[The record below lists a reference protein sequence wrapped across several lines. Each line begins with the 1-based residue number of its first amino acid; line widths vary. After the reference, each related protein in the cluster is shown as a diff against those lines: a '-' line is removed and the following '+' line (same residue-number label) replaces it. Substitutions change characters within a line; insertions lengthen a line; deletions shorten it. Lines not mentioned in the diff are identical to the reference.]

1 MKAFL
6 NALLAVLMLQAG
18 LLLHGADAPVSAAA
32 KGDDDWNPSMLRP
45 GDVLSI
51 EVFRVSEFSRSV
63 RIEDDG
69 SFTYPLCGEI
79 RAAGQT
85 PRDIARVMEK
95 KLALQIA
102 NPQVEVTVS
111 CWSPRRV
118 YVLGEVRNSS
128 SLELPTYGRMTVLQA
143 ISEAGGVTESADL
156 NNVVV
161 LRRTTGEN
169 GVSKLERFKVDVSV
183 LSADDRTSQ
192 VPDFRLRPEDTLVV
206 PKAQPVFIT
215 GEIKASVEYIDT
227 QKPPLVSELVIRCGG
242 LLNGADPSH
251 IQIVRQERDGTTKLL
266 TASLAPVAGGPY
278 ERDMRVAPGDYIM
291 VPAQEQIY
299 VLGEVKDP
307 GPLILPPNKKV
318 TASQAIALAGGFTP
332 VARQGKVTLIRGNK
346 MQYLDLAKLYDEI
359 ENLRRDVDLLP
370 GDIVFVRQSF
380 W

>member
-1 MKAFL
+1 MKALL
-6 NALLAVLMLQAG
+6 NALLAVLALQSG
-18 LLLHGADAPVSAAA
+18 LLLHGADAPAFAAA
-32 KGDDDWNPSMLRP
+32 IGDDWNPSMLRP

-51 EVFRVSEFSRSV
+51 EVFRVSEFSRTV

-69 SFTYPLCGEI
+69 TFTYPLCGEI
-79 RAAGQT
+79 RAGGLT
-85 PRDIARVMEK
+85 PRDIARIMEK

-111 CWSPRRV
+111 AWSPRRV

-242 LLNGADPSH
+242 LLNGADPSR
-251 IQIVRQERDGTTKLL
+251 IQIVRQDRDGQTKLL
-266 TASLAPVAGGPY
+266 TASLTPVEGGPY

-291 VPAQEQIY
+291 VPAQDQIY

-346 MQYLDLAKLYDEI
+346 LQYLDLAKLYDEI
-359 ENLRRDVDLLP
+359 ENLRRDIDLLP
-370 GDIVFVRQSF
+370 GDIIFVRQSF

>member
-18 LLLHGADAPVSAAA
+18 LLLHGAGAPVSAAA

-79 RAAGQT
+79 RAAGKT

-111 CWSPRRV
+111 SWSPRRV
-118 YVLGEVRNSS
+118 YVLGEIRNSS

-266 TASLAPVAGGPY
+266 TASLTPVAGGPY

-359 ENLRRDVDLLP
+359 ENLRRDIDLLP

>member
-18 LLLHGADAPVSAAA
+18 LLLHGADASVSAAA

-111 CWSPRRV
+111 SWSPRRV

>member
-6 NALLAVLMLQAG
+6 NALLTILMLQAG

-111 CWSPRRV
+111 SWSPRRV

-169 GVSKLERFKVDVSV
+169 GVQ
-183 LSADDRTSQ
+183 A
-192 VPDFRLRPEDTLVV
+192 
-206 PKAQPVFIT
+206 
-215 GEIKASVEYIDT
+215 
-227 QKPPLVSELVIRCGG
+227 
-242 LLNGADPSH
+242 GAL
-251 IQIVRQERDGTTKLL
+251 QGRRQRAVRR
-266 TASLAPVAGGPY
+266 
-278 ERDMRVAPGDYIM
+278 
-291 VPAQEQIY
+291 
-299 VLGEVKDP
+299 
-307 GPLILPPNKKV
+307 
-318 TASQAIALAGGFTP
+318 
-332 VARQGKVTLIRGNK
+332 
-346 MQYLDLAKLYDEI
+346 
-359 ENLRRDVDLLP
+359 
-370 GDIVFVRQSF
+370 
-380 W
+380 

>member
-18 LLLHGADAPVSAAA
+18 LLLHGADASVSAAA

-111 CWSPRRV
+111 SWSPRRV

-266 TASLAPVAGGPY
+266 TASLTPVAGGPY